1 MSDRTILVFSIDQ
14 SLNAAPNHYF
24 WLFLIEQQKF
34 VHPPFADPDAAIKW
48 ASAND
53 LKIVDDW
60 TLADLVELEDIVAAN
75 SESGTYV
82 VCITLYRKGRPV
94 RIDGQPANRYWIFRQ
109 DGTRIA
115 TRSTLGEA
123 LACIGLVLSVGPP
136 HDPTTPRSESSWKSK
151 G

>member
-34 VHPPFADPDAAIKW
+34 VHPPFADADTAITW
-48 ASAND
+48 ARAND

-60 TLADLVELEDIVAAN
+60 TLADLVELEDVVAA
-75 SESGTYV
+75 SSDSGAYV
-82 VCITLYRKGRPV
+82 ICITLYRNGRPV
-94 RIDGQPANRYWIFRQ
+94 RVDGQPANRYWVFRQ

-123 LACIGLVLSVGPP
+123 LAYIGLVLSVGPP
-136 HDPTTPRSESSWKSK
+136 HDPKTPRSESSLKL
-151 G
+151 GG

>member
-34 VHPPFADPDAAIKW
+34 VHRPFADPDAAIKW

-60 TLADLVELEDIVAAN
+60 TLADLVELEDIVAAS
-75 SESGTYV
+75 SESGAYV
-82 VCITLYRKGRPV
+82 LCITLYRNGRPV
-94 RIDGQPANRYWIFRQ
+94 RIDGQPANRYWVFRQ

-115 TRSTLGEA
+115 TRRTLGEA
-123 LACIGLVLSVGPP
+123 LAYIGLLLSVDPP
-136 HDPTTPRSESSWKSK
+136 DDPATPRSESSWKL
-151 G
+151 GR